1 LEKEFLMVRKLLL
14 AAIAVSFLG
23 ATTPENPARAKNNKL
38 TADPDLTDI
47 SGYYTC
53 KGNEAGGKPYSG
65 ICVIT
70 KKSDIYL
77 VQWVIGA
84 GSTFL
89 GVGIRQG
96 QTLATSWAI
105 PGDKGGVIRGINLYK
120 IESGPRLVGRW
131 TTLPGPGIQQTET
144 LTFLKN
150 LDPERDV
157 D

>member
-1 LEKEFLMVRKLLL
+1 MVRRVCLALIAVCFL
-14 AAIAVSFLG
+14 AASSPDRPVSR
-23 ATTPENPARAKNNKL
+23 TKTEKL
-38 TADPDLTDI
+38 TADTDQNDI

-53 KGNEAGGKPYSG
+53 KGTEAGGKPYAG

-70 KKSDIYL
+70 KKNDVYL
-77 VQWVIGA
+77 VQWVIGS

-105 PGDKGGVIRGINLYK
+105 PGDKAGIIRGVNLYK
-120 IESGPRLVGRW
+120 IEPGPRLVGRW
-131 TTLPGPGIQQTET
+131 TTLPGPGVQQSET

-150 LDPERDV
+150 LDAEGDGE
-157 D
+157 